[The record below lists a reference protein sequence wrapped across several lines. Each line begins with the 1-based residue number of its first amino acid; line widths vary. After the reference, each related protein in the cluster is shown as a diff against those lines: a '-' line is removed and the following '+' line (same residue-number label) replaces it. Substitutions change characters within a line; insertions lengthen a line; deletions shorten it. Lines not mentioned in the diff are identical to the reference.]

1 MICNILIADIGMY
14 ADENMTSLSE
24 YKKSLKV
31 IKTGLPL
38 ANQVEPL
45 ASENKDIVILSD
57 IKADILNVLNI
68 IQKSNYSG
76 NIHLI
81 LPLPFGKI
89 TKGTMQYKILS
100 NLSKVKSVAVYDPYK
115 LAMKKYNTIDN
126 ATIEKVINEQT
137 SHLLNELESI
147 ERNIENV
154 SNKYF
159 FDFDKNI
166 YVQTKSLKMVD
177 NYETTNSHNIQS
189 NPNFHYR
196 NDDENPLINSV
207 KAPSPRPDGKVIC
220 KQLRAIRKEFAKLN
234 GIDYNFKECTYNGPC
249 AGTCIACDN
258 EANELRE
265 LTKNLGNVKY
275 PKVVVNNN
283 DEK

>member
-1 MICNILIADIGMY
+1 MICNVLIADTGMY
-14 ADENMTSLSE
+14 IDENMPSLSE
-24 YKKSLKV
+24 YKESLKI

-38 ANQVEPL
+38 TNQVEPL
-45 ASENKDIVILSD
+45 VSENKDIVILSD
-57 IKADILNVLNI
+57 IKADILDVLNI

-100 NLSKVKSVAVYDPYK
+100 DLSKVKSIAVYDPYK
-115 LAMKKYNTIDN
+115 LAMKKYNGIDN
-126 ATIEKVINEQT
+126 DIIEKIINEQT
-137 SHLLNELESI
+137 SHSLNRLESI
-147 ERNIENV
+147 ERNMENV
-154 SNKYF
+154 STKYF
-159 FDFDKNI
+159 FDFNKNI
-166 YVQTKSLKMVD
+166 YVQTKSLKIVD
-177 NYETTNSHNIQS
+177 DYETNHSHNIQS

-196 NDDENPLINSV
+196 NDDENPLIKSV

-258 EANELRE
+258 EANELGE
-265 LTKNLGNVKY
+265 IAKNLDNVKY
-275 PKVVVNNN
+275 PKVVVNSN

>member
-1 MICNILIADIGMY
+1 MICNILIADTGMY

-38 ANQVEPL
+38 TNQVEPL

-81 LPLPFGKI
+81 SPLPFGKI
-89 TKGTMQYKILS
+89 TKGTMQYKTLS

-166 YVQTKSLKMVD
+166 YVQSKSLKMVD

-196 NDDENPLINSV
+196 NNDENPLINSV
-207 KAPSPRPDGKVIC
+207 KAPSSRPDGKEIC
-220 KQLRAIRKEFAKLN
+220 NQLRAIRKEFAKLN

-265 LTKNLGNVKY
+265 LTKNLDNVKY

>member
-1 MICNILIADIGMY
+1 MICNLLIADTGMY

-45 ASENKDIVILSD
+45 VSENKDIVILSD
-57 IKADILNVLNI
+57 IKSDILNVLNI

-81 LPLPFGKI
+81 FPLPFGKI
-89 TKGTMQYKILS
+89 TKDTMQYKTLS
-100 NLSKVKSVAVYDPYK
+100 NLSMVKSVAVYDPYK

-126 ATIEKVINEQT
+126 TTIEKVINEQT

-166 YVQTKSLKMVD
+166 YVQTKSLKMVY
-177 NYETTNSHNIQS
+177 NYETNHPHNIQS

-196 NDDENPLINSV
+196 NNDENPLINSV

-220 KQLRAIRKEFAKLN
+220 NQLRAIRKEFAKLN

-265 LTKNLGNVKY
+265 LAKYLDNVKY
-275 PKVVVNNN
+275 PKVVMNNN

>member
-38 ANQVEPL
+38 TNQVEPL

-89 TKGTMQYKILS
+89 TKGTMQYKTLS
-100 NLSKVKSVAVYDPYK
+100 NLSRVKSVAIYDPYK

-166 YVQTKSLKMVD
+166 YIQTKSLKMVD

-196 NDDENPLINSV
+196 NNDENPLINSV

-220 KQLRAIRKEFAKLN
+220 NQLRAIRKEFAKLN

-265 LTKNLGNVKY
+265 LTKNLDNVKY

>member
-1 MICNILIADIGMY
+1 MICNLLIADTGMY

-31 IKTGLPL
+31 IKTRLPL
-38 ANQVEPL
+38 TNQVEPL
-45 ASENKDIVILSD
+45 VSENKDIVILSD

-81 LPLPFGKI
+81 SPLPFGKI
-89 TKGTMQYKILS
+89 TKGTMQYKTLS

-115 LAMKKYNTIDN
+115 LAMKKYNTLDN

-177 NYETTNSHNIQS
+177 NYETNHSNNIQS

-220 KQLRAIRKEFAKLN
+220 NQLRAIRKEFAKLN

-265 LTKNLGNVKY
+265 LTKNLDNVKY

>member
-1 MICNILIADIGMY
+1 MICNLLIADIGMY

-31 IKTGLPL
+31 IKIGLPL

-89 TKGTMQYKILS
+89 TKGTMQYKTLS

-126 ATIEKVINEQT
+126 ATTEKVINEQT
-137 SHLLNELESI
+137 SHLLNELENI

-177 NYETTNSHNIQS
+177 NYETNHSHNIQS

-196 NDDENPLINSV
+196 NNDENPLINSV
-207 KAPSPRPDGKVIC
+207 KAPAQRPDGKEIC

-265 LTKNLGNVKY
+265 LTKNLDNVKY

>member
-1 MICNILIADIGMY
+1 MICNLLIADTGMY

-31 IKTGLPL
+31 IKTDLPL
-38 ANQVEPL
+38 TNQVEPL

-81 LPLPFGKI
+81 SPLPFGKI
-89 TKGTMQYKILS
+89 TKGTMQYKTLS
-100 NLSKVKSVAVYDPYK
+100 NLSKVKSIAVYDPYK

-159 FDFDKNI
+159 FDFDKDI

-177 NYETTNSHNIQS
+177 NYETNHSHNIQS

-196 NDDENPLINSV
+196 NNDENPLINSV
-207 KAPSPRPDGKVIC
+207 KAPAQRPDGKEIC

-258 EANELRE
+258 EANKLRE
-265 LTKNLGNVKY
+265 LTKNLDNVKY

>member
-1 MICNILIADIGMY
+1 MICNLLIADTGMY

-31 IKTGLPL
+31 IKTRLPL
-38 ANQVEPL
+38 TNQVEPL
-45 ASENKDIVILSD
+45 VSENKDIVILSD
-57 IKADILNVLNI
+57 INTDILNVLNI
-68 IQKSNYSG
+68 LQKSNYSG

-89 TKGTMQYKILS
+89 TKGTMQYKTLS
-100 NLSKVKSVAVYDPYK
+100 NLSKVKSVAIYDPYK
-115 LAMKKYNTIDN
+115 LAMKKYHTIDN
-126 ATIEKVINEQT
+126 ATIKKVINEQT

-154 SNKYF
+154 SNKYR

-166 YVQTKSLKMVD
+166 YVQTKLLKIVD
-177 NYETTNSHNIQS
+177 NYETNHSHNIQS

-196 NDDENPLINSV
+196 NDDENPLIKSV

-220 KQLRAIRKEFAKLN
+220 NQLRAIRKKFAKLN

-265 LTKNLGNVKY
+265 LAKNLDNVKY

>member
-1 MICNILIADIGMY
+1 MICNLLIADTGMY
-14 ADENMTSLSE
+14 ADENMPSLSG

-31 IKTGLPL
+31 IKTRLPL
-38 ANQVEPL
+38 TNQVEPL
-45 ASENKDIVILSD
+45 VSGNKDIVILSD

-68 IQKSNYSG
+68 LQKSNYSG

-89 TKGTMQYKILS
+89 TKGTMQYKTLS
-100 NLSKVKSVAVYDPYK
+100 NLSKVKSIAVYDPYK

-166 YVQTKSLKMVD
+166 YIQTKLLKIVD
-177 NYETTNSHNIQS
+177 NYETNHSHNIQS

-196 NDDENPLINSV
+196 NDDENPLIKSV
-207 KAPSPRPDGKVIC
+207 KAPSQRPDGKVIC

-234 GIDYNFKECTYNGPC
+234 RIDYNFKECTYNGPC

-265 LTKNLGNVKY
+265 LAKNLDNVKY
-275 PKVVVNNN
+275 PKVVMNNN

>member
-1 MICNILIADIGMY
+1 MY
-14 ADENMTSLSE
+14 VCENMTSLSE

-38 ANQVEPL
+38 TNQVKPL
-45 ASENKDIVILSD
+45 VSENKDIVILSD

-81 LPLPFGKI
+81 FPLPFGKI

-137 SHLLNELESI
+137 SHLLNELENI

-159 FDFDKNI
+159 FDFDKDI

-177 NYETTNSHNIQS
+177 NCETNHSYNIQS

-196 NDDENPLINSV
+196 NDDANPLINSV
-207 KAPSPRPDGKVIC
+207 KAPSQRPDGKEIC

-265 LTKNLGNVKY
+265 LTKNLDNVKY

>member
-1 MICNILIADIGMY
+1 MICNVLIADTGMY
-14 ADENMTSLSE
+14 IDENMPSLSE
-24 YKKSLKV
+24 YKESLKI

-38 ANQVEPL
+38 TNQVEPL
-45 ASENKDIVILSD
+45 VSENKDIVILSD
-57 IKADILNVLNI
+57 IKADILDVLNI

-89 TKGTMQYKILS
+89 TKGTMQYKILLD
-100 NLSKVKSVAVYDPYK
+100 LSKVKSIAVYDPYK
-115 LAMKKYNTIDN
+115 LAMKKYNGIDN
-126 ATIEKVINEQT
+126 DIIEKIINEQT
-137 SHLLNELESI
+137 SHLLNRLESI
-147 ERNIENV
+147 ERNMENV
-154 SNKYF
+154 STKYF
-159 FDFDKNI
+159 FDFDRDI
-166 YVQTKSLKMVD
+166 YAQTKSLKIVD
-177 NYETTNSHNIQS
+177 DYETNHSHNIQS

-196 NDDENPLINSV
+196 NDDENPLIKSV

-258 EANELRE
+258 EANELGE
-265 LTKNLGNVKY
+265 IAKNLDNVKY
-275 PKVVVNNN
+275 PKVVVNSN

>member
-14 ADENMTSLSE
+14 VCENMTSLSE

-38 ANQVEPL
+38 ANQVKPL
-45 ASENKDIVILSD
+45 VSENKDIVILSD

-81 LPLPFGKI
+81 SPLPFGKI
-89 TKGTMQYKILS
+89 TNGTMQYKTLS
-100 NLSKVKSVAVYDPYK
+100 NLSKVKSVAIYDPYK

-147 ERNIENV
+147 EINIENV
-154 SNKYF
+154 PNKYF
-159 FDFDKNI
+159 FDFDKDI

-177 NYETTNSHNIQS
+177 NYENNHFHNIQS

-196 NDDENPLINSV
+196 NNDENPLINLV
-207 KAPSPRPDGKVIC
+207 KAPSQRSDGKEIC

-234 GIDYNFKECTYNGPC
+234 GIDYNFKECTYTGPC

-265 LTKNLGNVKY
+265 IAKNLDNVKY
-275 PKVVVNNN
+275 PKVVVNKN

>member
-1 MICNILIADIGMY
+1 MIFNVLIADTGMY

-31 IKTGLPL
+31 IKTRLPL
-38 ANQVEPL
+38 TNQVEPL
-45 ASENKDIVILSD
+45 VSENKDIVILSD
-57 IKADILNVLNI
+57 INADILNVLNI

-81 LPLPFGKI
+81 SPLPFGKI
-89 TKGTMQYKILS
+89 TKGTMQYKTFS
-100 NLSKVKSVAVYDPYK
+100 NLSKVKSIAVYDPYK

-147 ERNIENV
+147 ERNIEND

-159 FDFDKNI
+159 FDFDKDI
-166 YVQTKSLKMVD
+166 YVQTKLLKIVD
-177 NYETTNSHNIQS
+177 NYETNHSHNIQS

-196 NDDENPLINSV
+196 NIDENPLIKSV

-265 LTKNLGNVKY
+265 LAKNLDNVKY
-275 PKVVVNNN
+275 PKVVMNNN

>member
-1 MICNILIADIGMY
+1 MICNLLIADTGMY

-31 IKTGLPL
+31 IKTDLPL
-38 ANQVEPL
+38 TNQVEPL

-57 IKADILNVLNI
+57 INADILNVLNI
-68 IQKSNYSG
+68 LQKSNYSG

-89 TKGTMQYKILS
+89 AKGTMQYKTLS
-100 NLSKVKSVAVYDPYK
+100 NLSKVKSIAVYDPYK

-147 ERNIENV
+147 ERNIEND

-166 YVQTKSLKMVD
+166 YIQTKLLKIVD
-177 NYETTNSHNIQS
+177 NYETNHSHNIQS

-220 KQLRAIRKEFAKLN
+220 NQLRTIRKEFAKLN
-234 GIDYNFKECTYNGPC
+234 GIDYNFKECTYTGPC

-265 LTKNLGNVKY
+265 IAKNLDNVKY

>member
-1 MICNILIADIGMY
+1 MICNLLIADTGMY
-14 ADENMTSLSE
+14 VCENMTSLSE

-38 ANQVEPL
+38 TNQVEPL
-45 ASENKDIVILSD
+45 VSENKDIVILSD

-68 IQKSNYSG
+68 LQKSNYSG

-89 TKGTMQYKILS
+89 TKGTMQYKTLS

-189 NPNFHYR
+189 NPNFHYK
-196 NDDENPLINSV
+196 NNDENLLINSV
-207 KAPSPRPDGKVIC
+207 KAPSPRPDDKEIC

-265 LTKNLGNVKY
+265 LTKNLDNVKY

>member
-1 MICNILIADIGMY
+1 MICNLLIADTGMY

-31 IKTGLPL
+31 IKIGLPL

-45 ASENKDIVILSD
+45 VSENKDIVILSD

-100 NLSKVKSVAVYDPYK
+100 NLSKVKSIAVYDPYK

-147 ERNIENV
+147 ERNIEND

-177 NYETTNSHNIQS
+177 NYETNHSHNIQS

-220 KQLRAIRKEFAKLN
+220 NQLRAIRKEFAKLN

-258 EANELRE
+258 DANELRE
-265 LTKNLGNVKY
+265 LAKYLDNVKY
-275 PKVVVNNN
+275 PKVVMNNN
-283 DEK
+283 DDK

>member
-1 MICNILIADIGMY
+1 MICNLLIADTGMY

-31 IKTGLPL
+31 IKTDLPL
-38 ANQVEPL
+38 TNQVEPL
-45 ASENKDIVILSD
+45 VSENKDIVILSD

-89 TKGTMQYKILS
+89 TKGTMQYKTLS
-100 NLSKVKSVAVYDPYK
+100 NLSKVKSVAIYDPYK

-147 ERNIENV
+147 KRNIENV

-159 FDFDKNI
+159 FDFDKDI

-177 NYETTNSHNIQS
+177 NYETNHSHNIQS

-196 NDDENPLINSV
+196 NDDENPLINLV
-207 KAPSPRPDGKVIC
+207 KAPSQRPDGKEIC

-234 GIDYNFKECTYNGPC
+234 GIDYNFKECTYTGPC

-265 LTKNLGNVKY
+265 LAKNLDNVKY
-275 PKVVVNNN
+275 PKVVVNDN
-283 DEK
+283 DDK

>member
-1 MICNILIADIGMY
+1 MICNVLIADTGMY
-14 ADENMTSLSE
+14 VCENMTSLSE

-38 ANQVEPL
+38 TNQFEPL
-45 ASENKDIVILSD
+45 VSENKDIVILSD

-68 IQKSNYSG
+68 LQKSNYSG

-81 LPLPFGKI
+81 FPLPFGKI
-89 TKGTMQYKILS
+89 TKGTMQYKTLS

-166 YVQTKSLKMVD
+166 YVQTKLLKIVD
-177 NYETTNSHNIQS
+177 NYETNHSHNIQS

-220 KQLRAIRKEFAKLN
+220 NQLRAIRKEFAKLN

-265 LTKNLGNVKY
+265 LTKNLDNVKY
-275 PKVVVNNN
+275 PKVVMNNN

>member
-1 MICNILIADIGMY
+1 MICNLLIADIGMY

-31 IKTGLPL
+31 IKIGLPL

-45 ASENKDIVILSD
+45 VSENKDIVILSD

-89 TKGTMQYKILS
+89 TNGTMQYKILS

-196 NDDENPLINSV
+196 NNDENPLINSV

-220 KQLRAIRKEFAKLN
+220 NQLRAIRKEFAKLN

-258 EANELRE
+258 EAKELRE
-265 LTKNLGNVKY
+265 LTKNLDNVKY

>member
-1 MICNILIADIGMY
+1 MICNVLIADTGMY
-14 ADENMTSLSE
+14 IDENMPSLSE
-24 YKKSLKV
+24 YKESLKI

-38 ANQVEPL
+38 TNQVEPL
-45 ASENKDIVILSD
+45 VSENKDIVILSD
-57 IKADILNVLNI
+57 IKADILDVLNI

-100 NLSKVKSVAVYDPYK
+100 DLSKVKSIAVYDPYK
-115 LAMKKYNTIDN
+115 LAMKKYNGIDN
-126 ATIEKVINEQT
+126 DIIEKIINEQT
-137 SHLLNELESI
+137 SHLLNRLESI
-147 ERNIENV
+147 ERNMENV
-154 SNKYF
+154 STKYF
-159 FDFDKNI
+159 FDFNKNI
-166 YVQTKSLKMVD
+166 YVQTKSLKIVD
-177 NYETTNSHNIQS
+177 DYETNHSHNIQS

-196 NDDENPLINSV
+196 NDDENPLIKSV

-258 EANELRE
+258 EANELGE
-265 LTKNLGNVKY
+265 IAKNLDNVKY
-275 PKVVVNNN
+275 PKVVVNSN

>member
-1 MICNILIADIGMY
+1 MICNLLIADTGMY

-31 IKTGLPL
+31 IRTDLPL
-38 ANQVEPL
+38 TNQVEPL

-57 IKADILNVLNI
+57 INADILNVLNI
-68 IQKSNYSG
+68 LQKSNYSG

-89 TKGTMQYKILS
+89 AKGTMQYKTLS
-100 NLSKVKSVAVYDPYK
+100 NLSKVKSIAVYDPYK

-147 ERNIENV
+147 ERNIEND

-166 YVQTKSLKMVD
+166 YIQTKLLKIVD
-177 NYETTNSHNIQS
+177 NYETNHSHNIQS

-220 KQLRAIRKEFAKLN
+220 NQLRAIRKEFAKLN

-265 LTKNLGNVKY
+265 LTKNLDNVKY
-275 PKVVVNNN
+275 PKVVINNN

>member
-14 ADENMTSLSE
+14 VCENMTSLLE

-38 ANQVEPL
+38 TNQVEPL
-45 ASENKDIVILSD
+45 ASENKNIVILSD

-89 TKGTMQYKILS
+89 TKGTMQYKTLS

-166 YVQTKSLKMVD
+166 YVQTKSLRMVD
-177 NYETTNSHNIQS
+177 NYETNHSHNIQS

-220 KQLRAIRKEFAKLN
+220 NQLRAIRKEFAKLN

-265 LTKNLGNVKY
+265 LAKNLGNVKY

>member
-1 MICNILIADIGMY
+1 MICNILITDIGMY
-14 ADENMTSLSE
+14 VCENMTSLSE

-31 IKTGLPL
+31 IKTDLPL
-38 ANQVEPL
+38 TNQVKPL
-45 ASENKDIVILSD
+45 VSENKDIVILSD

-81 LPLPFGKI
+81 SPLPFGKI
-89 TKGTMQYKILS
+89 TKGTMQYKTLS

-137 SHLLNELESI
+137 NHLLNELESI

-154 SNKYF
+154 SNKYR
-159 FDFDKNI
+159 FDFDKDI

-196 NDDENPLINSV
+196 NNDENPLINLV
-207 KAPSPRPDGKVIC
+207 KAPSQRPDGKEIC

-234 GIDYNFKECTYNGPC
+234 GIDYNFKECTYNGSC

-265 LTKNLGNVKY
+265 LTKNLDNVKY

>member
-1 MICNILIADIGMY
+1 MICNILIADTGMY

-38 ANQVEPL
+38 TNQVEPL

-81 LPLPFGKI
+81 SPLPFGKI
-89 TKGTMQYKILS
+89 TKGTMQYKTLS

-166 YVQTKSLKMVD
+166 YVQSKSLKMVD

-196 NDDENPLINSV
+196 NNDENPLINSV

-249 AGTCIACDN
+249 AVTCIVCDN

>member
-1 MICNILIADIGMY
+1 MICNVLIADTGMY
-14 ADENMTSLSE
+14 ADENMTSLLE

-31 IKTGLPL
+31 IKTRLPL
-38 ANQVEPL
+38 TIQVKPL
-45 ASENKDIVILSD
+45 VSENKDIVILSD

-68 IQKSNYSG
+68 LQKSNYSG

-89 TKGTMQYKILS
+89 TNGTMQYKTLS
-100 NLSKVKSVAVYDPYK
+100 NLSKVKSVAIYDPYK

-126 ATIEKVINEQT
+126 TTIEKVINEQT

-154 SNKYF
+154 SNKYR
-159 FDFDKNI
+159 FDFDKDI
-166 YVQTKSLKMVD
+166 YVQTKSLKIVD
-177 NYETTNSHNIQS
+177 NYETNHSHNIQS

-220 KQLRAIRKEFAKLN
+220 NQLRAIRKEFAKLN

-258 EANELRE
+258 DANELRE
-265 LTKNLGNVKY
+265 LAKYLDNVKY
-275 PKVVVNNN
+275 PKVVMNNN
-283 DEK
+283 DDK

>member
-1 MICNILIADIGMY
+1 MICNLLIADIGMY

-31 IKTGLPL
+31 IKIGLPL
-38 ANQVEPL
+38 ANQVEPSV
-45 ASENKDIVILSD
+45 SENKDIVILSD
-57 IKADILNVLNI
+57 IKADILNMLNI

-89 TKGTMQYKILS
+89 TKGTMQYKTLS

-159 FDFDKNI
+159 FDFDKDI

-177 NYETTNSHNIQS
+177 NYETTNSYNIQS

-220 KQLRAIRKEFAKLN
+220 NQLRAIRKEFAKLN

>member
-1 MICNILIADIGMY
+1 MICNLLIADTGMY
-14 ADENMTSLSE
+14 ADENMTSLLE

-31 IKTGLPL
+31 IKTRLPL
-38 ANQVEPL
+38 TNQVEPL
-45 ASENKDIVILSD
+45 VSENKDIVILSD

-100 NLSKVKSVAVYDPYK
+100 NLSKVKSIAVYDPYK

-154 SNKYF
+154 SNKYR

-166 YVQTKSLKMVD
+166 YVQTKLLKIVD
-177 NYETTNSHNIQS
+177 NYETNHSHNIQS

-220 KQLRAIRKEFAKLN
+220 NQLRAIRKEFAKLN
-234 GIDYNFKECTYNGPC
+234 GIDYNFKECTYTGPC

-265 LTKNLGNVKY
+265 LAKYLDNVKY
-275 PKVVVNNN
+275 PKVVMNNN

>member
-1 MICNILIADIGMY
+1 MICNLLIADTGMY
-14 ADENMTSLSE
+14 ADENMPSLSE

-31 IKTGLPL
+31 IKTRLPL
-38 ANQVEPL
+38 TIQVKPL
-45 ASENKDIVILSD
+45 VSENKDIVILSD

-81 LPLPFGKI
+81 FPLPFGKI
-89 TKGTMQYKILS
+89 TNGTMQYKTLS
-100 NLSKVKSVAVYDPYK
+100 NLSKVKSIAVYDPYK

-154 SNKYF
+154 SNKYR
-159 FDFDKNI
+159 FDFDKDI

-177 NYETTNSHNIQS
+177 NYETNHSHNIQS

-196 NDDENPLINSV
+196 NDDENPLIKLV
-207 KAPSPRPDGKVIC
+207 KAPSPRTDGKVIC
-220 KQLRAIRKEFAKLN
+220 NQLRAIRKEFAKLN
-234 GIDYNFKECTYNGPC
+234 GIDYNFKECTYTGPC

-258 EANELRE
+258 ESNELRE
-265 LTKNLGNVKY
+265 LTKNLDNVKY
-275 PKVVVNNN
+275 PKVVMNNN
-283 DEK
+283 DDK

>member
-1 MICNILIADIGMY
+1 MICNVLIEDTGMY
-14 ADENMTSLSE
+14 IDENMPSLSE
-24 YKKSLKV
+24 YKESLKI

-38 ANQVEPL
+38 TNQVEPL
-45 ASENKDIVILSD
+45 VSENKDIVILSD
-57 IKADILNVLNI
+57 IKADILDVLNI
-68 IQKSNYSG
+68 LQKSNYSG

-100 NLSKVKSVAVYDPYK
+100 DLSKVKSIAVYDPYK
-115 LAMKKYNTIDN
+115 LAMKKYNGIDN
-126 ATIEKVINEQT
+126 DIIEKIINEQT
-137 SHLLNELESI
+137 SHLLNRLESI
-147 ERNIENV
+147 ERNMENV
-154 SNKYF
+154 STKYF
-159 FDFDKNI
+159 FDFNKNI
-166 YVQTKSLKMVD
+166 YAQTKSLKIVD
-177 NYETTNSHNIQS
+177 DYETNHSHNIQS

-196 NDDENPLINSV
+196 NDDENPLIKSV

-220 KQLRAIRKEFAKLN
+220 KQLKAIRKEFAKLN

-258 EANELRE
+258 EANELGE
-265 LTKNLGNVKY
+265 IAKNLDNVKY
-275 PKVVVNNN
+275 PKVVVNSN

>member
-14 ADENMTSLSE
+14 VCENMTSLSE

-31 IKTGLPL
+31 IKIGLPL

-45 ASENKDIVILSD
+45 VSENKDIVILSD

-89 TKGTMQYKILS
+89 TKGTTQYKTLS

-177 NYETTNSHNIQS
+177 NCETNHSYNIQS

-196 NDDENPLINSV
+196 NDDANPLINSA
-207 KAPSPRPDGKVIC
+207 KAPSPRPDGKEIC

-265 LTKNLGNVKY
+265 LTKNLDNVKY
-275 PKVVVNNN
+275 PKVVANNN

>member
-1 MICNILIADIGMY
+1 MY

-38 ANQVEPL
+38 TNQVEPL

-89 TKGTMQYKILS
+89 TKGTTQYKTLS

-159 FDFDKNI
+159 FDFDKDI

-177 NYETTNSHNIQS
+177 NCETNHSYNIQS

-196 NDDENPLINSV
+196 NDDANPLINSA

-220 KQLRAIRKEFAKLN
+220 NQLRAIRKEFAKLN

-265 LTKNLGNVKY
+265 LTKNLDNVKY
-275 PKVVVNNN
+275 PKVVIDSN
-283 DEK
+283 DKK

>member
-1 MICNILIADIGMY
+1 MY

-31 IKTGLPL
+31 IKTDLPL
-38 ANQVEPL
+38 AKQVEPL

-81 LPLPFGKI
+81 FPLPFGKI

-177 NYETTNSHNIQS
+177 NYENNHSNNIQS
-189 NPNFHYR
+189 NPNFRYR

-207 KAPSPRPDGKVIC
+207 KAPSKRPDGKEIC

-265 LTKNLGNVKY
+265 LTKNLDNVKY

>member
-1 MICNILIADIGMY
+1 MICNVLIADTGMY
-14 ADENMTSLSE
+14 ANENMPSLSD

-31 IKTGLPL
+31 IKTRLPL
-38 ANQVEPL
+38 TIQVKPL
-45 ASENKDIVILSD
+45 VSENKDIVILSD
-57 IKADILNVLNI
+57 INTDILNVLNI

-100 NLSKVKSVAVYDPYK
+100 NLSKVKSIAVYDPYK

-126 ATIEKVINEQT
+126 DTIEKVINEQT

-154 SNKYF
+154 SNKYR
-159 FDFDKNI
+159 FDFDKDI

-177 NYETTNSHNIQS
+177 NYETNHSHNIQS

-220 KQLRAIRKEFAKLN
+220 NQLRAIRKEFAKLN
-234 GIDYNFKECTYNGPC
+234 GIDYNFKECTYTGPC

-265 LTKNLGNVKY
+265 LAKNLDNVKY

-283 DEK
+283 DDK

>member
-1 MICNILIADIGMY
+1 MICNLLIADIGMY

-31 IKTGLPL
+31 IKTELPL
-38 ANQVEPL
+38 TNQVEPL

-57 IKADILNVLNI
+57 IKADILNVLII

-89 TKGTMQYKILS
+89 TKGTMQYKTLS

-177 NYETTNSHNIQS
+177 NYENNHSHNIQS

-207 KAPSPRPDGKVIC
+207 KAPFQRPDGKEIC

-234 GIDYNFKECTYNGPC
+234 GIDYNFKECTYTGPC

-265 LTKNLGNVKY
+265 LTKNLDNVKY

>member
-1 MICNILIADIGMY
+1 MICNLLIADTGMY

-31 IKTGLPL
+31 IKTDLPL
-38 ANQVEPL
+38 TNQVEPL

-57 IKADILNVLNI
+57 INADILNVLNI
-68 IQKSNYSG
+68 LQKSNYSG

-89 TKGTMQYKILS
+89 AKGTMQYKTLS
-100 NLSKVKSVAVYDPYK
+100 NLSKVKSIAVYDPYK

-147 ERNIENV
+147 ERNIEND

-166 YVQTKSLKMVD
+166 YIQTKLLKIVD
-177 NYETTNSHNIQS
+177 NYETNHSHNIQS

-220 KQLRAIRKEFAKLN
+220 NQLRAIRKEFAKLN

-265 LTKNLGNVKY
+265 LTKNLDNVKY
-275 PKVVVNNN
+275 PKVVINNN

>member
-1 MICNILIADIGMY
+1 MICNLLIADIGMY

-31 IKTGLPL
+31 IKIGLPL

-45 ASENKDIVILSD
+45 VSENKDIVILSD

-81 LPLPFGKI
+81 SPLPFGKI
-89 TKGTMQYKILS
+89 TNGTMQYKILS

-196 NDDENPLINSV
+196 NNDENPLINSV

-220 KQLRAIRKEFAKLN
+220 NQLRAIRKEFAKLN

-258 EANELRE
+258 EAKELRE
-265 LTKNLGNVKY
+265 LTKNLDNVKY